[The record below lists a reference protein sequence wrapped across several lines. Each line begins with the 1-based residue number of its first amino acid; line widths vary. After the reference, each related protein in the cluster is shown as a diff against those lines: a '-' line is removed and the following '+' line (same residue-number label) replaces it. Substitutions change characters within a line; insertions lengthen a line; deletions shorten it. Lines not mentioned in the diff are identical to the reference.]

1 MKDWQRRRLQFKTK
15 AYTQSKTAFS
25 VSKLSLEDSRVGL
38 YVEALKMD
46 PICTD
51 IGLRTDVAAA
61 WFWATLPNDVTVAI
75 FVVSPTVP
83 ENRPIHRVLRVL
95 SSPPTTTTFQWLC
108 RGLEVLALHHANND
122 ILMLMLLLGGI
133 LLPFSLD
140 VISVDGI
147 IQDSGITTLR
157 LGYISVL

>member
-1 MKDWQRRRLQFKTK
+1 
-15 AYTQSKTAFS
+15 
-25 VSKLSLEDSRVGL
+25 
-38 YVEALKMD
+38 
-46 PICTD
+46 
-51 IGLRTDVAAA
+51 
-61 WFWATLPNDVTVAI
+61 
-75 FVVSPTVP
+75 
-83 ENRPIHRVLRVL
+83 
-95 SSPPTTTTFQWLC
+95 
-108 RGLEVLALHHANND
+108 VLALHHANND